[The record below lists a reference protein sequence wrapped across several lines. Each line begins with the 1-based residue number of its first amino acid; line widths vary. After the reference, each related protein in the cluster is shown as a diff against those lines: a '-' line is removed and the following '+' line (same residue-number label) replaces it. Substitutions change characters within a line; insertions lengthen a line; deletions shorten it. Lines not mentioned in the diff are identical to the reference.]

1 MPRPVRVHIEGA
13 LYAVTSQAME
23 GVPLFRETQD
33 YETYL
38 QFLQEAK
45 QRFSFRLY
53 AFVLLPSEV
62 RLLLEPTNG
71 ATVSAIMHALNSR
84 YTKYVGK
91 RHDHTGHIFRSRFA
105 MTLMEK
111 APSVLYATAVLHQLP
126 NAAGVAQDFGAYAW
140 SSYPSYLAVN
150 GSSIGPITSGEVR
163 EVQDM
168 LSRTHPGQTYEQAMA
183 SLTAQELRQWQ
194 QAMERPVVGSEEFL
208 RRVEEQRRQRQETTG
223 GGQVA
228 RWPGGHDTTTG
239 SLGRF
244 ATKSPM
250 VTAALAVTAV
260 AVVSV
265 ILSVKTV
272 STFRANVNVIGQEEH
287 AAAVFLKSIGS
298 LRRAEATSAQL
309 AMFNQRASLEGTAWD
324 LTLSSLSPASGTAAK
339 HDHLAFTDHEI
350 ASSLFS
356 AQGFPSSNYTATRNA
371 NGEMVWETM
380 QSKPSGAVVRWRG
393 EWRDQVMRGVLTHQ
407 DTGKSPEEYTFV
419 GVLKDQ
425 THRKEI

>member
-1 MPRPVRVHIEGA
+1 
-13 LYAVTSQAME
+13 
-23 GVPLFRETQD
+23 
-33 YETYL
+33 
-38 QFLQEAK
+38 
-45 QRFSFRLY
+45 
-53 AFVLLPSEV
+53 
-62 RLLLEPTNG
+62 
-71 ATVSAIMHALNSR
+71 
-84 YTKYVGK
+84 
-91 RHDHTGHIFRSRFA
+91 
-105 MTLMEK
+105 
-111 APSVLYATAVLHQLP
+111 
-126 NAAGVAQDFGAYAW
+126 
-140 SSYPSYLAVN
+140 
-150 GSSIGPITSGEVR
+150 
-163 EVQDM
+163 
-168 LSRTHPGQTYEQAMA
+168 
-183 SLTAQELRQWQ
+183 
-194 QAMERPVVGSEEFL
+194 
-208 RRVEEQRRQRQETTG
+208 
-223 GGQVA
+223 
-228 RWPGGHDTTTG
+228 
-239 SLGRF
+239 
-244 ATKSPM
+244 M